1 MRCVLTTKIPVYR
14 VAVFAEMAWM
24 VRRPELGLICQE
36 AVANNNRLTAAAVRS
51 VLPTLADAGAN
62 NVIAWCVMLGLCN
75 KDGALT
81 KVGEDVSRT
90 DEAPV
95 PEQGVYGL
103 WIAQHPILGRRVLA
117 AERLA
122 SKRDPRFD
130 AVETLTVE
138 PDRGEVF
145 RSVLDKKEQFIVRDL
160 PTSNGKPS
168 GIAQKTQ
175 ATCTLSWTLDFDQGR
190 DSWQLSGRIE
200 DPQRQDKDAMSSI
213 QHEPE
218 SQKLDLWKLAEAWGR
233 GPLSS
238 FGRWDAKQRRLALA
252 FKGLS
257 DRELDSFR
265 KTVEL
270 DKVEITGNGSYES
283 VKLENVSISP
293 ATATDAQ
300 RWAIKRLDNAMSTTP
315 SYRSRADVRELFAQL
330 TEGTP
335 LEELKPELP
344 AHDEMLQ
351 LASKNPERFWSL
363 AAPVDLSPSLA
374 SIDELGPLQIGVPG
388 ADAGAPLRDVVRIPY
403 CGGWSMRQ
411 LIDQLLSNTL
421 PQRLLLCDRYVR
433 GDDNLAA
440 LKLLVASVRAI
451 APTVTIDVW
460 TGDEETDLKKIKAIT
475 GAAPRSYREVF
486 KGDHPH
492 DRYLLVLP
500 QDGPGFG
507 WHMSNSPL
515 HARAEAKGAGPE
527 TPLRWRDLVA
537 TRVSADALN
546 PVLGQWLT
554 GDRR

>member
-1 MRCVLTTKIPVYR
+1 MRCVLTTKIPVHR
-14 VAVFAEMAWM
+14 VAIFAEMAWM
-24 VRRPELGLICQE
+24 ERRPELGLIC
-36 AVANNNRLTAAAVRS
+36 RAAREHRGRITTDVVWS
-51 VLPTLADAGAN
+51 VLPTLAEAGAN
-62 NVIAWCVMLGLCN
+62 NVIAWCTMLGLCD
-75 KDGALT
+75 KSGALT
-81 KVGEDVSRT
+81 RVGEGVAST

-103 WIAQHPILGRRVLA
+103 WIAPHPILGRRVLA

-122 SKRDPRFD
+122 SKPDQRFES
-130 AVETLTVE
+130 VKTLAVE

-145 RSVLDKKEQFIVRDL
+145 RSVLDRKERFIVRDL
-160 PTSNGKPS
+160 PTTQGKPS
-168 GIAQKTQ
+168 GLAYDTK
-175 ATCTLSWTLDFDQGR
+175 ATCTLSWTLDFDQEK
-190 DSWQLSGRIE
+190 DWWQLSGLIE
-200 DPQRQDKDAMSSI
+200 DPQRQGKEAMSSI

-233 GPLSS
+233 GPLASI
-238 FGRWDAKQRRLALA
+238 GRWNAKQRRLALA

-257 DRELDSFR
+257 DRELDSFS
-265 KTVEL
+265 KTIEL

-283 VKLENVSISP
+283 VKLEDVPISP
-293 ATATDAQ
+293 ATASDAQ
-300 RWAIKRLDNAMSTTP
+300 HWAMKRLDNAMSTTP
-315 SYRSRADVRELFAQL
+315 NYRSRAGVRELFAQL

-351 LASKNPERFWSL
+351 LASKDNERFWFL

-374 SIDELGPLQIGVPG
+374 SIDELGPLQIGAPG

-403 CGGWSMRQ
+403 RGGWSMRQ

-460 TGDEETDLKKIKAIT
+460 TGDEETELKKIKAIT

-515 HARAEAKGAGPE
+515 HARTEAKGAGPE
-527 TPLRWRDLVA
+527 TPLRWRDLMA

-546 PVLGQWLT
+546 PVLGQWFT